1 MGKKRKNK
9 PGRGIAAGMATLMT
23 DAGDGAP
30 VDEAP
35 RQAGASTEPAG
46 SPRTLSSTDTSG
58 SLKRSSPHDA
68 DGGDDDGWQTIER
81 GRPVKKHKKIPGAD
95 SNRYPAIH
103 FSQQHARLQAKIG
116 VSSLRDLILYIFADG
131 PAPQWVSVKH
141 RPEFR
146 KIVTIMVPGLEE
158 AMFKQGVDLSAY
170 NKVTPDKALDR
181 IDTSPDDYYPR
192 ELKKD
197 TLPEPLRPFADM
209 FPLLWPVRAPGDDKY
224 ARMHSPVQAM
234 LTVPVKDK
242 KPGGGVK
249 PVSDP
254 HGWRDERTR
263 IAEFLATPDELMEH
277 NFPKHP
283 ALLRDAAQR
292 EAFQDPEGWV
302 HTRVDTL
309 EDGSVPEAEIEQGSI
324 TAGRKVL
331 ALDCEMCM
339 TGEAEYSLTRISL
352 VSWGGEVVMD
362 ELVKPDKPI
371 VDYVTRFSGITKE
384 MLDPVTTTLRD
395 IQAKL
400 LDLID
405 ARTILVGHSL
415 DSDLKA
421 LKLAHPFVV
430 DTSILFPHPRGAPL
444 KSSLKYL
451 ALKYLNREVQKG
463 DGTMNGHDSI
473 EDAKTCLDLVKK
485 KCEKGKAWGAGEN
498 QGENLFRRLARA
510 GTAYRATG
518 GPRPRAAWPSARR
531 APPSTGATPPAAP
544 ATAPPSPSRAS
555 RTPRSRPASCARSAA
570 TRTASRCREAA
581 STLSGPACAS
591 SKPSRA
597 GGTATSSPRTT
608 RAREARRRP
617 RRLPTPP
624 PYPPRGR
631 RRQPRRRRRPAAP
644 PDGSDASP
652 ASSPLPTCLANLA
665 ARLQRIH
672 AALPPCTALIV
683 FSGSG
688 DPREMS
694 RLQAL
699 HAQFRRE
706 YNTPGSNW
714 DRLSVQWTDK
724 EDQALRRAVK
734 AARCGIGFI
743 GVK

>member
-1 MGKKRKNK
+1 
-9 PGRGIAAGMATLMT
+9 MATLTT
-23 DAGDGAP
+23 DASDGVP
-30 VDEAP
+30 DESAKETP
-35 RQAGASTEPAG
+35 TAESTG
-46 SPRTLSSTDTSG
+46 SPRTHSSTETSG
-58 SLKRSSPHDA
+58 SLKRPSPHDV
-68 DGGDDDGWQTIER
+68 DGDDGGWQTIER
-81 GRPVKKHKKIPGAD
+81 GRPVKKHKKIPGVD

-103 FSQQHARLQAKIG
+103 FSQQHARLQAKIT
-116 VSSLRDLILYIFADG
+116 VASLRDLILYIFADG

-146 KIVTIMVPGLEE
+146 KIVTIMVPGLED
-158 AMFKQGVDLSAY
+158 AMFKENVDFSVY
-170 NKVTPDKALDR
+170 NNLTPEKALDR
-181 IDTSPDDYYPR
+181 ASTSPDDYYPR
-192 ELKKD
+192 ELKKEA
-197 TLPEPLRPFADM
+197 LPRPLQPFADM
-209 FPLLWPVRAPGDDKY
+209 FPLLWPVRAPGDDKH
-224 ARMHSPVQAM
+224 AKMHSPVQAM
-234 LTVPVKDK
+234 LTVPLKDK
-242 KPGGGVK
+242 KTGGGGVK
-249 PVSDP
+249 PVTDP
-254 HGWRDERTR
+254 HGWKDERTR
-263 IAEFLATPDELMEH
+263 ITEFLASPEELLEH

-283 ALLRDAAQR
+283 AFFRDPAKR
-292 EAFQDPEGWV
+292 DAFQDPEGWV
-302 HTRVDTL
+302 HTKVEKF
-309 EDGSVPEAEIEQGSI
+309 EDGDVPEAEIEQGSI
-324 TAGRKVL
+324 TAGRKIL

-352 VSWGGEVVMD
+352 MTWDGEVIMD

-395 IQAKL
+395 IQNRL
-400 LDLID
+400 LDIID

-421 LKLAHPFVV
+421 LKLAHPFIV
-430 DTSILFPHPRGAPL
+430 DTSILFPHPRGPPL

-451 ALKYLNREVQKG
+451 ALKFLNREVQKG
-463 DGTMNGHDSI
+463 DGTSGGHDSI

-485 KCEKGKAWGAGEN
+485 KCEKGKNWGAGEN

-518 GPRPRAAWPSARR
+518 GPAATGGVAVGKTSAAIDWGDATRSACNGATVTISCKSDAEVEAGILRAVRGDPDGLEVPGGGVDFVWARMR
-531 APPSTGATPPAAP
+531 ELEALQGWWNRNKLAPDYSGPGGPPPVEELADANTTPTIPTVAADGDGDGDGDATTTPPAEP
-544 ATAPPSPSRAS
+544 TNSSS
-555 RTPRSRPASCARSAA
+555 S
-570 TRTASRCREAA
+570 
-581 STLSGPACAS
+581 ST
-591 SKPSRA
+591 
-597 GGTATSSPRTT
+597 T
-608 RAREARRRP
+608 
-617 RRLPTPP
+617 
-624 PYPPRGR
+624 
-631 RRQPRRRRRPAAP
+631 
-644 PDGSDASP
+644 
-652 ASSPLPTCLANLA
+652 SPLEICLTNLT

-706 YNTPGSNW
+706 YNTPGSKW
-714 DRLSVQWTDK
+714 DQLSVQWTDR